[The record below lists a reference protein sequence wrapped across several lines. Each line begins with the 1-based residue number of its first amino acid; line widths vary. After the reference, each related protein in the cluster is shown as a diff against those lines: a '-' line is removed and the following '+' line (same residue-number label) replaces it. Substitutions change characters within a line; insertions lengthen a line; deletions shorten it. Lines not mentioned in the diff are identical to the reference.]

1 MKVGVASG
9 DWIHPDRVEDGKEK
23 WGGSGWARL
32 AQYLPLLTD
41 IQFITGTLI
50 FDPKHGS
57 FQIRS
62 GDEAVHDIDMVWMQR
77 LMHAGASTNMKIA
90 RSAGQIIINDLDDWY
105 WGLSASNN
113 AFLNTH
119 PKHSPDIN
127 INHYRAI
134 LAQSDLV
141 TVSTPYLADRIKSW
155 VTRCPI
161 TVVPNYVDINR
172 FPRYEHTET
181 DVPLVGWAGSTAHR
195 SNDLETVA
203 GVIKPMVNAGSIRF
217 HHTGAHPAMKSVAS
231 LVGLRDDQVSTLP
244 LSDHETY
251 PSNIKFDVGVVPLNN
266 IPFNRAKSDIK
277 GLEYSACGIPFVAQN
292 LDAYINLR
300 NSLGIGRV
308 AKRPTDWI
316 RHLNALRSPSARREE
331 GEACYEA
338 VQHRD
343 IRHGVQTYQQIFDHF
358 RRPQ

>member
-9 DWIHPDRVEDGKEK
+9 DWIHPDRVDDGLEK

-32 AQYLPLLTD
+32 GQYLPHLTGME
-41 IQFITGTLI
+41 FITGTLI
-50 FDPKHGS
+50 FDPRHGS

-62 GDEAVHDIDMVWMQR
+62 ADEAVHDIDVVWMQR
-77 LMHAGASTNMKIA
+77 LMHSGASFNMKIA

-119 PKHSPDIN
+119 PKYSPDIN

-134 LAQSDLV
+134 LAQSDIV
-141 TVSTPYLADRIKSW
+141 TVSTPYLADRVKSW
-155 VTRCPI
+155 ISQCPI
-161 TVVPNYVDINR
+161 LVIPNYVDTQR
-172 FPRYEHTET
+172 FTKYEHTDT
-181 DVPLVGWAGSTAHR
+181 DKPLVGWAGSTGHR
-195 SNDLETVA
+195 SNDLETIA
-203 GVIKPMVNAGSIRF
+203 GVIRPMVNAGSINF

-231 LVGLRDDQVSTLP
+231 LMGLRDDQVSTLP
-244 LSDHETY
+244 LTDHLTY
-251 PSNIKFDVGVVPLNN
+251 PSYLKFDVGVIPLNN

-277 GLEYSACGIPFVAQN
+277 GLEYSASGIPFVAQN
-292 LDAYINLR
+292 LDAYIGLQH
-300 NSLGIGRV
+300 SLGIGRV

-316 RHLNALRSPSARREE
+316 RHLNALRSASVRCEE

-343 IRHGVQTYQQIFDHF
+343 IKYGVQIHQQLFDQY

>member
-57 FQIRS
+57 FQIRA

-90 RSAGQIIINDLDDWY
+90 RSAGQVIINDLDDWY

-161 TVVPNYVDINR
+161 TVVPNYVDTKR

-203 GVIKPMVNAGSIRF
+203 GVIKPMVNAGNIRF

-231 LVGLRDDQVSTLP
+231 LVGLRDDQVATLP

-251 PSNIKFDVGVVPLNN
+251 PSNLKFDVGVVPLNN

-300 NSLGIGRV
+300 NSLGIGRI

-316 RHLNALRSPSARREE
+316 RHLNALRSPSVRREE

-343 IRHGVQTYQQIFDHF
+343 IHHGVQTYQQIFDHF